1 MRRREQIL
9 DSLERVYRQALEDAE
24 ARGDQE
30 AMGTLDF
37 RFQRDQIGL
46 EVLLDVRDLL
56 LSRDGEESGEGA
68 VDGLLDTAQKIRNLT
83 RLR

>member
-1 MRRREQIL
+1 MRQREQIL
-9 DSLERVYRQALEDAE
+9 DSLERVYRKALADAE
-24 ARGDQE
+24 ARGDDE
-30 AMGTLDF
+30 AMEALDF

-46 EVLLDVRDLL
+46 EVLLDVRELL
-56 LSRDGEESGEGA
+56 LSRGDGASEEGA